1 MERDA
6 YILTIRPGM
15 EARYFEVHRVVWPE
29 LIEAASRSGVRNHGS
44 WVHERTVFIY
54 LEAENLKRTYE
65 RLLAEPV
72 KQKWDEFM
80 SSILEPG
87 SVPLEEAFHMD

>member
-15 EARYFEVHRVVWPE
+15 EERYFEVHRAVWQE
-29 LIEAASRSGVRNHGS
+29 LIEAAGRAGVRNHSS

-54 LEAENLKRTYE
+54 LEAENLKQTYE
-65 RLLAEPV
+65 RLMAQPV

-80 SSILEPG
+80 SSIIESG
-87 SVPLEEAFHMD
+87 SVPLKEAFHMN